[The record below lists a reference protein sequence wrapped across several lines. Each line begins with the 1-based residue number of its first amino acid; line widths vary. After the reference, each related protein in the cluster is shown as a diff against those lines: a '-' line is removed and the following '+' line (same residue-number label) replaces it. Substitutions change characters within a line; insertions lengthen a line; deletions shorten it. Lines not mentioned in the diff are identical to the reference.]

1 MGGYLPNPV
10 AVGAMKTV
18 AYSLFGWLVRSRSAR
33 SPNPLA
39 FGVVRVAAGWL
50 VGIGFALLVSSAKL
64 GDREAYAIFL
74 VPRFLLWAFLLHI
87 WFLPHGGWRALAIW
101 SIVAVALSTALDLII
116 FRIFTDVPLLR
127 MTFC

>member
-33 SPNPLA
+33 SPDPLA
-39 FGVVRVAAGWL
+39 FG
-50 VGIGFALLVSSAKL
+50 
-64 GDREAYAIFL
+64 
-74 VPRFLLWAFLLHI
+74 
-87 WFLPHGGWRALAIW
+87 
-101 SIVAVALSTALDLII
+101 
-116 FRIFTDVPLLR
+116 VPLLR